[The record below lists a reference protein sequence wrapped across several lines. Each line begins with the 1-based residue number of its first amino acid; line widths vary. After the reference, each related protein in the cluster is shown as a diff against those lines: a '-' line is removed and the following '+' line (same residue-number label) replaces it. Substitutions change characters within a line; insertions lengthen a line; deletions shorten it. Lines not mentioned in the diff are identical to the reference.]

1 MAPRKPKT
9 RNPLAFTPLPVT
21 IISSIVYAGLIA
33 ALLVVHLVV
42 PSAPSN
48 STPVKGVNT
57 TEAWADLKELSN
69 GFHPYN
75 SRRNDQVRDWLLR
88 RIETILARNEVKHST
103 ESLESV
109 NDGLRPWNA
118 TAPAPVVVFND
129 MTSNITFS
137 SAATHTSVYFEGTNI
152 IVYIRGSEDEG
163 GDWWKQNSSLMASKA
178 YSGKGGVLVNAHYD
192 SVSTGFGATDDG
204 VGVVTV
210 LQLISYFTSPGKKP
224 RKGIVA
230 LLNNGEEDYLNG
242 ARAFVRHPIA
252 QFPHAFLNLE
262 GAAAGGRATLFRSTD
277 TEVTRFYKK
286 SRHPFGTVISGD
298 GFNRGLIRS
307 QTDYVV
313 FNGELGLRGL
323 DLAFMEPRARYHTTE
338 DDARDTS
345 IDSLWHMLSAALAT
359 VEGLSSDRSPT
370 FEGKTS
376 RDGKAGANAGSDG
389 VWFDIFGRAFA
400 VFQLHTLFA
409 LSVTLLVVTPLVLI
423 ALNVVLSKTDK
434 WYLLSRRRYLHSVDD
449 DDPIPLNGWRGFFR
463 YPIVFIAATA
473 AVVGLAF
480 LLTKI
485 NPYIIYSSEYAV
497 WSMMLSA
504 WLAVAWFLLRI
515 ADFARPTA
523 LNRIYSL
530 IWLYIGSFVIV
541 VAVTVAEQRL
551 QIAGGYFMVI
561 YFAAIFAA
569 LLVSYLELFALPKKS
584 VYVRHMAEASRQGSL
599 MPVTRR
605 SSIVSARPVAAPTT
619 DDRPRGR
626 DGPQGDEGEDA
637 TETTSLLRGDRG
649 TSFARY
655 RGRRSNGATDG
666 ATEEH
671 EQEHRDALLDEAFGD
686 EQPWS
691 GSLPRWLWVI
701 QFLLLAP
708 IVIVLVGQVGLLLTS
723 ALSQTAADGSAVFT
737 VYIAIAIL
745 SVLIL
750 APLVPFLH
758 RFTFHIPTFL
768 FLVFVGTLVY
778 NLFAFPF
785 SPNNRLKVYFVQQVD
800 LDSGLNR
807 VSLTGLADYVEQII
821 AEIPSA
827 HGSSVCGDPEWSNRA
842 GLTTCSWDGLPPRV
856 VSSLPE
862 GVPPEKGY
870 AEWVD
875 YNNEATFTLFGK
887 NTRACRLLFNSPIS
901 DFHVEGA
908 ASDSR
913 FEPVAEAGSTEI
925 RLWSR
930 EWEKP
935 WTVHVS
941 WKGEGELGL
950 DGKAVC
956 LWSDANESGTV
967 PALDEIRRFMPVW
980 SAVSKGSDGLV
991 EGYKHFSV

>member
-33 ALLVVHLVV
+33 ALLVVHLVI

-262 GAAAGGRATLFRSTD
+262 GAGAGGRATLFRSTD
-277 TEVTRFYKK
+277 TEVT
-286 SRHPFGTVISGD
+286 
-298 GFNRGLIRS
+298 
-307 QTDYVV
+307 
-313 FNGELGLRGL
+313 
-323 DLAFMEPRARYHTTE
+323 
-338 DDARDTS
+338 
-345 IDSLWHMLSAALAT
+345 
-359 VEGLSSDRSPT
+359 
-370 FEGKTS
+370 
-376 RDGKAGANAGSDG
+376 
-389 VWFDIFGRAFA
+389 
-400 VFQLHTLFA
+400 
-409 LSVTLLVVTPLVLI
+409 
-423 ALNVVLSKTDK
+423 
-434 WYLLSRRRYLHSVDD
+434 
-449 DDPIPLNGWRGFFR
+449 
-463 YPIVFIAATA
+463 
-473 AVVGLAF
+473 
-480 LLTKI
+480 
-485 NPYIIYSSEYAV
+485 
-497 WSMMLSA
+497 SMMLSA

-599 MPVTRR
+599 TPVTRR

-875 YNNEATFTLFGK
+875 YNVSHTEAKNEATFTLFGK

-941 WKGEGELGL
+941 WKGEGEVGL